1 MGEEHL
7 SAPAFTLRKVCELSS
22 IVNGNGLEYLCKAV
36 AIFLFEHLHGSH
48 NSFARLS
55 RNQESQVVFR
65 LLFQKGKH
73 NSVLT
78 CTLTNHGIAFPMAFF
93 RALRSNFRPQ
103 INAFAEV
110 FLVSSGFGR
119 LSVLPLYSFRQ
130 LHDPNGKIGCPR
142 FIIERVGTDHL
153 VARKQAVAFCVAG
166 AGIQRPLVFSDLSS
180 NPGYECSAGKQFVRF
195 PGTET
200 IGTVYSFTV
209 LGTVARSTT
218 LARLTGR
225 CATPQFV
232 PDRGRKTAQLS
243 GNGSVGQS
251 LPLQGLNSASF
262 FSLKMLP
269 ALAFRQI
276 CDIMTAVHSDCTP
289 SINVVW

>member
-1 MGEEHL
+1 M
-7 SAPAFTLRKVCELSS
+7 
-22 IVNGNGLEYLCKAV
+22 
-36 AIFLFEHLHGSH
+36 
-48 NSFARLS
+48 
-55 RNQESQVVFR
+55 
-65 LLFQKGKH
+65 
-73 NSVLT
+73 
-78 CTLTNHGIAFPMAFF
+78 
-93 RALRSNFRPQ
+93 
-103 INAFAEV
+103 
-110 FLVSSGFGR
+110 GR
-119 LSVLPLYSFRQ
+119 LPA
-130 LHDPNGKIGCPR
+130 PR

-166 AGIQRPLVFSDLSS
+166 AGIQRPPVLSDLSS

-209 LGTVARSTT
+209 LSTVARSTT
-218 LARLTGR
+218 LARLTGL

-289 SINVVW
+289 SINVMW